1 MCECVCQSV
10 RLCSCSQCV
19 CICRKLTKGRKKT
32 VTFTKLIL
40 TLLVLLLFIAP
51 HLSHSHSH
59 SHTRSFSCFCVYVFT
74 PRSPGISFLY
84 QALFV
89 CIVACENETRERDT
103 FDGAIQKSVS
113 TNWPARW
120 IGCERKV
127 QWKTLRVSTKF
138 SRFFCFV
145 CFVLV

>member
-19 CICRKLTKGRKKT
+19 CVCRKLTKGRKKT
-32 VTFTKLIL
+32 ATFTKLIL

-59 SHTRSFSCFCVYVFT
+59 SRSFSCFCVYVFT

-120 IGCERKV
+120 IGCESKV
-127 QWKTLRVSTKF
+127 QWQNTTCFNRIF
-138 SRFFCFV
+138 EIFFCFV
-145 CFVLV
+145 CVLC